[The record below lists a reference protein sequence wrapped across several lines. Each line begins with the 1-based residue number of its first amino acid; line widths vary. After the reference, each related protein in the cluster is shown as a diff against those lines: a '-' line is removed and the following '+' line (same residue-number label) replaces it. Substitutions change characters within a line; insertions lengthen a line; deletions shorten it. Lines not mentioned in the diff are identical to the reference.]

1 MKNMLTKLFLVSGM
15 ALVVGCGGS
24 MEADEQT
31 DATVP
36 AGEMSAGETSDV
48 SQQALPVC
56 GSGLDCRGYSVS
68 GSYTCVQTPT
78 STRAVYCCPSGQ
90 RVYHNDA
97 GAEWCA

>member
-1 MKNMLTKLFLVSGM
+1 M
-15 ALVVGCGGS
+15 ALMVGCGGS
-24 MEADEQT
+24 IETEEQT

-36 AGEMSAGETSDV
+36 AGEMSDV

-56 GSGLDCRGYSVS
+56 GSGLDCRGYYVS
-68 GSYTCVQTPT
+68 GTYTCIQTPT

-97 GAEWCA
+97 GVEWFA